1 MIHPTRVRMP
11 FNLPSLSM
19 VWTWC
24 GGLPSWVAASSTP
37 GHSPITACSPFRST
51 EMFTLL
57 DMFLLSCVLRG
68 GTLYRPPSPKK
79 SGHQSARQLPPT
91 QSPSSHSPRSPRA
104 QEPLRR
110 VENRF
115 PSENVGSSPTVPKE
129 AVDHTEVRKHQ
140 CFAKDCVH

>member
-37 GHSPITACSPFRST
+37 GHSPITACSAFRST

-68 GTLYRPPSPKK
+68 GTLHPP
-79 SGHQSARQLPPT
+79 PPHALRN
-91 QSPSSHSPRSPRA
+91 PAFSPRGSYHQPGHRHHTA
-104 QEPLRR
+104 RVLPERNDHFAASKTGSLRR
-110 VENRF
+110 M
-115 PSENVGSSPTVPKE
+115 
-129 AVDHTEVRKHQ
+129 
-140 CFAKDCVH
+140 